1 MSAPRQAARLD
12 VDTDRAGPGRDTD
25 TDTDMERGG
34 QAERCRPRSAPC
46 WRAAAQCGRG
56 RRNGGP
62 GLWRPAGGC
71 GRAVPRERLFAAVR
85 KCSRLY
91 EGDAAP
97 KASGNRNTVPTHNF
111 LYKYIFLYGTESLLK
126 YIISLTNVGDNIK
139 INNIP

>member
-1 MSAPRQAARLD
+1 MD
-12 VDTDRAGPGRDTD
+12 VDTDRAGPGRD

-46 WRAAAQCGRG
+46 

-85 KCSRLY
+85 KCPRLC